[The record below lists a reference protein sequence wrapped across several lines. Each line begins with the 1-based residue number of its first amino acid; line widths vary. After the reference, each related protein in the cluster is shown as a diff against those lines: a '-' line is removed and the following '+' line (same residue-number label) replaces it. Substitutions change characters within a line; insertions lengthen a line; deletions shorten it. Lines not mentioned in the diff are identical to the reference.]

1 MNARTLTW
9 LGSVAMLLLLGRATS
24 ADVPDAFQKANLAEE
39 SRLWLVGDSTLHHYE
54 SDAKKIE
61 LDARFAAGPGS
72 IDEKLRSGGLT
83 ELEVTIPVRD
93 MKSHS
98 AQLDRNMQKAM
109 RAKANP
115 DIVFQMSHYEVSDST
130 APDAFLVHATGTL
143 TVAGVPK
150 PVTLEAMATRVDGG
164 VRIEG
169 VQDVLM
175 TDHGIKPP
183 VLLMIKTRD
192 LVQVHYD
199 LVVR

>member
-1 MNARTLTW
+1 MNRRTLIR
-9 LGSVAMLLLLGRATS
+9 LGLIAILLSFGRATS
-24 ADVPDAFQKANLAEE
+24 ADIASADQRASLAEE

-54 SDAKKIE
+54 SDARKIE
-61 LDARFAAGPGS
+61 MDARFATGPET
-72 IDEKLRSGGLT
+72 IDQKLRLGKLAA
-83 ELEVTIPVRD
+83 LEVTIPVRD

-109 RAKANP
+109 KADEDP
-115 DIVFQMSHYEVSDST
+115 DIVFQMSRYEVSDST
-130 APDAFLVHATGTL
+130 APDAFLVRAMGTL
-143 TVAGVPK
+143 TVAGVPT
-150 PVTLEAMATRVDGG
+150 PVTLEATATRIDGG

-183 VLLMIKTRD
+183 VLLMIRTRD

-199 LVVR
+199 LVLR